1 MGGMELI
8 EWREVG
14 QALRFE
20 DHDLDAIDENRR
32 GNVEMCMTQVY
43 SYVISDQ
50 RAQEMID
57 EAMARGTVKQRNVV
71 GVVTGLMG
79 SGKTMLL
86 HHLFGLPPPGLYTS
100 TGVADQSF
108 RSLLHHTVHMSAG
121 AWKRISHQDIR
132 AFIAHLIEAGM
143 KSTDVNALSARI
155 LQARNQADNNQ
166 PPPLPSSPLPLSTA
180 STSHTQDDRSVLH
193 GSPACKKLLTIVKV
207 ESSSGQGS
215 EHGLEEMVL
224 ELVLMIDTGG
234 QPELM
239 EVMPTLIHN
248 ADLALILV
256 NLEYSLDKCPNI
268 NLHLEGVC
276 YERRFSSQFT
286 SRDNL
291 LKLVSTLRAKKLLH
305 EPFRMLIIATHRDCV
320 QDDLEERVDALN
332 RELQIMLLPTFQDEL
347 IIFEAL
353 DKIAFVLNLKNPDD
367 DDKEA
372 LGLIRYEI
380 GKPGLG
386 GVFDTPTSFFVFEQD
401 LLQFAE
407 SEAKRDILSLD
418 ECKMVGARIPMSQE
432 MVVAALVLF
441 HCQNTFLYFR
451 HVLPNHVFIK
461 PQVPLD
467 IVNGIVRFSYRK
479 FRCVPA
485 KLVALLK
492 DGIITEELLSYD
504 QISDHFQKGFY
515 EVHDAIKLFCHTFI
529 LAPLLPEKAHNT
541 IREEEKQYLMM
552 CLKPPIPEGELE
564 SYVPKSSDVVPLIV
578 KFSCG
583 CVPLGCFGCTIS
595 CLLSKYHFEVVR
607 KDGSPKCLAHNI
619 ASLRDPELLV
629 KILLIDFTKHIE
641 IHVDSNFYTDDSPS
655 DICPQVCEKVLEAI
669 EKVFE
674 TMHINTEVIKISPAV
689 ICPCGEVAEKHFAD
703 FVNRKGKHFLLCESS
718 KSPCRRP
725 DEKHLVW
732 MSGLVQTD
740 PPKGNPPP
748 VHPTL
753 GPGLPPYHPP
763 PPLTTHPYQPVEVP
777 GLYQNHPPRVQ
788 VPYQNPPLG
797 PFQYQQHPH
806 PVEPPVQH
814 VPYQQPP
821 LEHVRYYEP
830 PQESVPYQ
838 QPPLVHQQPPLEK
851 TPPSKYRRYFNQSSN
866 QPLLPSRPPPQTI
879 QNQTL
884 PQQATPPPPSAAQ
897 PQLRDLTRELKDVAW
912 SDLRALCIQL
922 GVEYAV
928 LENIEHEKSRVSDRL
943 SAAMNAWLT
952 TKAASWKKVV
962 RALKS
967 IRQNV
972 LAKKIEQSWV
982 LETGDDR

>member
-1 MGGMELI
+1 
-8 EWREVG
+8 
-14 QALRFE
+14 
-20 DHDLDAIDENRR
+20 
-32 GNVEMCMTQVY
+32 
-43 SYVISDQ
+43 
-50 RAQEMID
+50 
-57 EAMARGTVKQRNVV
+57 
-71 GVVTGLMG
+71 
-79 SGKTMLL
+79 
-86 HHLFGLPPPGLYTS
+86 
-100 TGVADQSF
+100 
-108 RSLLHHTVHMSAG
+108 
-121 AWKRISHQDIR
+121 
-132 AFIAHLIEAGM
+132 
-143 KSTDVNALSARI
+143 
-155 LQARNQADNNQ
+155 
-166 PPPLPSSPLPLSTA
+166 
-180 STSHTQDDRSVLH
+180 
-193 GSPACKKLLTIVKV
+193 
-207 ESSSGQGS
+207 
-215 EHGLEEMVL
+215 MVL
-224 ELVLMIDTGG
+224 ELVHMIDTGG

-248 ADLALILV
+248 ANLALILV
-256 NLEYSLDKCPNI
+256 NLEYSLDKCPII

-276 YERRFSSQFT
+276 YERRFPSQFT

-291 LKLVSTLRAKKLLH
+291 LKLVSTLQAKKLLH

-332 RELQIMLLPTFQDEL
+332 RELQIMLLPTFQKKL

-407 SEAKRDILSLD
+407 SEAKRDILSFD
-418 ECKMVGARIPMSQE
+418 ECNIVGTRIRMSQE

-441 HCQNTFLYFR
+441 HRQNTFLYFR
-451 HVLPNHVFIK
+451 RVLPNHVFIK

-492 DGIITEELLSYD
+492 DGIITEKLLSYD

-529 LAPLLPEKAHNT
+529 LAPLLPEK
-541 IREEEKQYLMM
+541 EEEKQYLMM
-552 CLKPPIPEGELE
+552 CLKPPVPKGELE

-619 ASLRDPELLV
+619 ASLHDPELLV
-629 KILLIDFTKHIE
+629 NILLVDFTKHIE
-641 IHVDSNFYTDDSPS
+641 IHVDSNFCTDDSPS
-655 DICPQVCEKVLEAI
+655 DICPQICDKVLEAI
-669 EKVFE
+669 KKVFE
-674 TMHINTEVIKISPAV
+674 TMHINTKVIKVSPAV
-689 ICPCGEVAEKHFAD
+689 VCPCGEVAEKHFAE

-718 KSPCRRP
+718 KYPCRRP

-753 GPGLPPYHPP
+753 GPGLPPYPL
-763 PPLTTHPYQPVEVP
+763 PPLTTYPYQPVVSTRITHLGSRFLTKIHLWVP
-777 GLYQNHPPRVQ
+777 SNTSSIHIQWNHQFNTFHTSSHHWSTFATTSRHRS
-788 VPYQNPPLG
+788 
-797 PFQYQQHPH
+797 PFHTNSH
-806 PVEPPVQH
+806 H
-814 VPYQQPP
+814 WN
-821 LEHVRYYEP
+821 
-830 PQESVPYQ
+830 
-838 QPPLVHQQPPLEK
+838 
-851 TPPSKYRRYFNQSSN
+851 TFATT
-866 QPLLPSRPPPQTI
+866 SRHRSPFHT
-879 QNQTL
+879 N
-884 PQQATPPPPSAAQ
+884 S
-897 PQLRDLTRELKDVAW
+897 
-912 SDLRALCIQL
+912 
-922 GVEYAV
+922 
-928 LENIEHEKSRVSDRL
+928 HH
-943 SAAMNAWLT
+943 
-952 TKAASWKKVV
+952 
-962 RALKS
+962 
-967 IRQNV
+967 
-972 LAKKIEQSWV
+972 
-982 LETGDDR
+982 

>member
-1 MGGMELI
+1 MAGMELRAQ
-8 EWREVG
+8 WREVG
-14 QALRFE
+14 QALEFE
-20 DHDLDAIDENRR
+20 SHDLDAIYENKH
-32 GNVEMCMTQVY
+32 GNVQRCMTQVFQTWHDRKGHTSNY
-43 SYVISDQ
+43 SWKKLAEAICSPLVDRESLLQSVYDKLRRKYGISDQ
-50 RAQEMID
+50 TAQKMID
-57 EAMARGTVKQRNVV
+57 EAMARGTIKQRNVV
-71 GVVTGLMG
+71 GVITGLMG

-100 TGVADQSF
+100 TGVADQSL
-108 RSLLHHTVHMSAG
+108 RGLLHHTVHMSAH

-132 AFIAHLIEAGM
+132 AFIARLIEARM
-143 KSTDVNALSARI
+143 KLTDVDALSARI

-166 PPPLPSSPLPLSTA
+166 PPPLPLPLSTA
-180 STSHTQDDRSVLH
+180 STSQTQDDRSVLH
-193 GSPACKKLLTIVKV
+193 ESPACKKLLPIVKV

-224 ELVLMIDTGG
+224 ELVHMIDTGG

-305 EPFRMLIIATHRDCV
+305 KPFRILIISTHRDCV

-347 IIFEAL
+347 IIFEAP

-367 DDKEA
+367 DDKKA
-372 LGLIRYEI
+372 LGSIRYEI

-407 SEAKRDILSLD
+407 EAKRDILSLN
-418 ECKMVGARIPMSQE
+418 ECNIVGTRIRMSQE

-467 IVNGIVRFSYRK
+467 IVNGIVRFSYIK

-541 IREEEKQYLMM
+541 IREEKQYLMM
-552 CLKPPIPEGELE
+552 CLKPPVPEGELE
-564 SYVPKSSDVVPLIV
+564 NYIPKSSDVVPLIV
-578 KFSCG
+578 KFSGG

-595 CLLSKYHFEVVR
+595 CLLSKYRFEVVR

-619 ASLRDPELLV
+619 ASLHDPELLV
-629 KILLIDFTKHIE
+629 NILLVDFTKHIE
-641 IHVDSNFYTDDSPS
+641 IHVDSNFCTDDSPS
-655 DICPQVCEKVLEAI
+655 DICPHICDKVLEAI
-669 EKVFE
+669 KKVLE
-674 TMHINTEVIKISPAV
+674 TMHIDTKVIKVSPV
-689 ICPCGEVAEKHFAD
+689 VVCPCEVAEKHFAEE

-718 KSPCRRP
+718 KSVCRRP

-740 PPKGNPPP
+740 PPK
-748 VHPTL
+748 
-753 GPGLPPYHPP
+753 
-763 PPLTTHPYQPVEVP
+763 
-777 GLYQNHPPRVQ
+777 
-788 VPYQNPPLG
+788 
-797 PFQYQQHPH
+797 
-806 PVEPPVQH
+806 
-814 VPYQQPP
+814 
-821 LEHVRYYEP
+821 
-830 PQESVPYQ
+830 
-838 QPPLVHQQPPLEK
+838 
-851 TPPSKYRRYFNQSSN
+851 
-866 QPLLPSRPPPQTI
+866 TI

-897 PQLRDLTRELKDVAW
+897 PQLRDLTRKLKDVAW
-912 SDLRALCIQL
+912 SDLKELCIQL
-922 GVEYAV
+922 DVEYAV
-928 LENIEHEKSRVSDRL
+928 LRNIEQQYLEFSDRL

-962 RALKS
+962 TALKS
-967 IRQNV
+967 IGQNV

-982 LETGDDR
+982 LETGDER